1 MILTRYI
8 GKDILISTLA
18 ITLILLLVIVSG
30 RFVGYMADAAAGE
43 IPAELLQY
51 LLIYTMPSLFQ
62 LVLPLGF
69 FIAVMLVYGQLY
81 VDSEMIVMQACGLSQ
96 ARLLK
101 TCLLYTSP
109 SPRDA

>member
-8 GKDILISTLA
+8 GKDILTSTVA
-18 ITLILLLVIVSG
+18 ITFILLLVIVSG

-43 IPAELLQY
+43 LPAELLQY
-51 LLIYTMPSLFQ
+51 LLVYTMPGLFQ

-81 VDSEMIVMQACGLSQ
+81 VDTAAAI
-96 ARLLK
+96 ARLRPRRRRQHARVVGFD
-101 TCLLYTSP
+101 SP
-109 SPRDA
+109 NRVRPR